1 MLYNIIIKSKE
12 VSPMKK
18 VLVNVF
24 LVGMV
29 LFVWCWIA
37 NGGIFPTLMHFLS
50 FSVDKITW
58 LLSLLLRAAEWVGGL
73 LSG

>member
-1 MLYNIIIKSKE
+1 
-12 VSPMKK
+12 MKK

-37 NGGIFPTLMHFLS
+37 NDDVFPTLSLYLS
-50 FSVDKITW
+50 FSVDKITG
-58 LLSLLLRAAEWVGGL
+58 LLSILRRAAEWVGGL
-73 LSG
+73 LTG